1 MNEFENSQISGFFN
15 RNYVKYIF
23 SIVSGSRL
31 QKRPAVFFFVLL
43 HISGIDRIGMET
55 KWLQNNDRVISS
67 A

>member
-1 MNEFENSQISGFFN
+1 MNEFENSQISGFFQSELCEV
-15 RNYVKYIF
+15 YFFYCQWQSVAKAT
-23 SIVSGSRL
+23 GC
-31 QKRPAVFFFVLL
+31 FFFVLL